1 MLPPTQF
8 CQHPQHLLDMLA
20 PHQHLLQPVITA
32 LHGEREA
39 VTKFFLDP
47 STDPVVI
54 QLVQMH
60 DDTVPILV
68 PLFQASRTWVWSAH
82 RARMKLLCQ
91 KCCIPPIFCAKQ
103 HLMLR

>member
-1 MLPPTQF
+1 MSVLPSNPILPT
-8 CQHPQHLLDMLA
+8 PQHLLDMLA
-20 PHQHLLQPVITA
+20 PHPHLLQPVITA

-54 QLVQMH
+54 QLVQNH

-68 PLFQASRTWVWSAH
+68 PLFQASRAWVWSAH
-82 RARMKLLCQ
+82 RARMKLLGLEQ
-91 KCCIPPIFCAKQ
+91 YLK
-103 HLMLR
+103 

>member
-1 MLPPTQF
+1 MSVLPSNPILPT
-8 CQHPQHLLDMLA
+8 PQHLLDMLA
-20 PHQHLLQPVITA
+20 PHPHLLQPVITA

-54 QLVQMH
+54 QLVQNH

-68 PLFQASRTWVWSAH
+68 PLLQASRACFLCSGKCSLPPVAH
-82 RARMKLLCQ
+82 AENYKKRV
-91 KCCIPPIFCAKQ
+91 
-103 HLMLR
+103 